1 MPDKLTEE
9 TIKSFH
15 EGEEKRVYV
24 YVDGFGALFVGS
36 ARPKT
41 GLTIGYQ
48 NKKLQSGNH
57 DHVTVLYDAEGLQG
71 LHRKVFGSEDYVS
84 MTFNPAYFVTA
95 KGLNKLFEDM
105 RQEKGVSLIVKMV
118 YVSVFQLANT
128 AYTQGE
134 KWTKDAKLLSPL
146 EAQKRGMKSP
156 CLYIKPSLLQRLF
169 LFFLS
174 RIIYTMVYYQKL
186 MFGKEAT
193 KAFKEQHLP
202 WVQVVKSK
210 IVS

>member
-1 MPDKLTEE
+1 MPDKLTLE
-9 TIKSFH
+9 TVKSFY
-15 EGEEKRVYV
+15 EGRKKRVYV
-24 YVDGFGALFVGS
+24 YIDGFGGLFVGS

-48 NKKLQSGNH
+48 NTRMQSGTH
-57 DHVTVLYDAEGLQG
+57 DHATFVYDAEGLQR
-71 LHRKVFGSEDYVS
+71 LHRKVFGLDDLVS
-84 MTFNPAYFVTA
+84 ITYNPAYFMTE

-105 RQEKGVSLIVKMV
+105 RQKKDMNLILQMV

-134 KWTKDAKLLSPL
+134 KWTKDVKLLSPQ

-174 RIIYTMVYYQKL
+174 RIIHMMVYYQNL

-193 KAFKEQHLP
+193 KAFKELHLP
-202 WVQVVKSK
+202 WVQVAKSK
-210 IVS
+210 TVS